1 MIRGNRARIA
11 AAISLLVT
19 VACADG
25 CGSDGGGASA
35 ATPTER
41 PPAVP
46 VTVASVIRRDVPLKV
61 RAIGNVEAYATVS
74 IRSQIDGQLADVHFK
89 EGGQVAKGD
98 LLFTID
104 PRPFESAL
112 RAAEA
117 NLARDEAQRSNAE
130 VEAKRLA
137 HLLDQGFVSA
147 DESDQAQTRA
157 AALRGTVKADEA
169 AVENAKLQLQ
179 YCYVRSPID
188 GRLGQLLVNVGN
200 IAKNNDTVLAVV
212 NQIRPVYVGFSVP
225 EKELIAIRSRSA
237 ADALPVEAT
246 LPGRDGR
253 SVTGSLT
260 FIDNAVDMKT
270 GTILLKG
277 LFPNEDESLWP
288 GLFVDVALVLGID
301 RQVVVAPAR
310 AIQTGQEGQYA
321 FVVKSDRTVEARNVV
336 VGRSEGEEVLITSG
350 LEAGEQVVTDGQ
362 LRLAPGLEVQIR
374 ESPASA
380 AAEKKAE
387 S

>member
-1 MIRGNRARIA
+1 MIRGKLIA
-11 AAISLLVT
+11 AAMSLLVT
-19 VACADG
+19 VAFAGG
-25 CGSDGGGASA
+25 CGSDGGGVSA
-35 ATPTER
+35 ATPAER

-46 VTVASVIRRDVPLKV
+46 VTVASVMRRDVPLKV
-61 RAIGNVEAYATVS
+61 RAIGNVEAYRTVS
-74 IRSQIDGQLADVHFK
+74 VRSQVDGQLAEVHFK
-89 EGGQVAKGD
+89 EGGEVATGD

-104 PRPFESAL
+104 PRPFEAAL

-117 NLARDEAQRSNAE
+117 NLARDEAQRNNAE
-130 VEAKRLA
+130 VEAKRLSR
-137 HLLDQGFVSA
+137 LLEQGFASA
-147 DESDQAQTRA
+147 DEADQVKTRA
-157 AALRGTVKADEA
+157 AAMNATVKADEA
-169 AVENAKLQLQ
+169 AVENARLRLQ

-200 IAKNNDTVLAVV
+200 VVKNNDTILAVV
-212 NQIRPVYVGFSVP
+212 NQIRPVYVAFSVP
-225 EKELIAIRSRSA
+225 EQELLAIRSRSA

-246 LPGRDGR
+246 LPGGGGR

-260 FIDNAVDMKT
+260 FIDNAVDTKT
-270 GTILLKG
+270 GTVLLKG
-277 LFPNEDESLWP
+277 LFQNEDEVLWP

-301 RQVVVAPAR
+301 REVVVAPGQ
-310 AIQTGQEGQYA
+310 AIQTGQQGQYA
-321 FVVKSDRTVEARNVV
+321 FVVKSDHTVEARNVV

-374 ESPASA
+374 ESPAGA